1 MQIYDTKVNHL
12 TNPLG
17 FRMDRTVFSWK
28 VKDAKGTRQNAA
40 RMRIASDTAM
50 QEILY
55 DSGWEK
61 EADSLSFPVKSDLK
75 PRTRYYW
82 TVAVE
87 SDAGKQET
95 SDVQWFETAKREE
108 DWVGK
113 WITCDS
119 TEKRHPYLKRKSVR
133 QQEKKLQRRDFTFP
147 GWGFMKRSIT
157 ESGSETN
164 ISHHTAM
171 ITTNGCSIRPMM

>member
-1 MQIYDTKVNHL
+1 MSTASEWLWNKEDLVMQIYGTKVNHL

-40 RMRIASDTAM
+40 RIRIASDTAM

-61 EADSLSFPVKSDLK
+61 EADSLAFPVKSDLK

-87 SDAGKQET
+87 SDAGE
-95 SDVQWFETAKREE
+95 
-108 DWVGK
+108 
-113 WITCDS
+113 
-119 TEKRHPYLKRKSVR
+119 
-133 QQEKKLQRRDFTFP
+133 
-147 GWGFMKRSIT
+147 
-157 ESGSETN
+157 
-164 ISHHTAM
+164 
-171 ITTNGCSIRPMM
+171 